1 MEEIKEVS
9 PRNNEDLLEDSNY
22 IENNN
27 YTNTN
32 NNLSNTKTPGLDDRK
47 DFIDLTSEGTLKH
60 ETEFEGTTNYDFNL
74 ENEFKET
81 IENNPKEDIDN
92 YIDNMKNIFNKS
104 KMMRLNT
111 NKKTENE
118 NSDNTVENN
127 TKNLVS
133 NPNNIILEDIRNFF

>member
-60 ETEFEGTTNYDFNL
+60 ETEFEGTTNYNFNL